1 MQKQIIKL
9 QGELNTERE
18 KNINITTKE
27 NTELN
32 KIVKLYDEISENQ
45 KEIKILKKN

>member
-9 QGELNTERE
+9 EGELNTERE

-45 KEIKILKKN
+45 KEIKI

>member
-9 QGELNTERE
+9 EGELNAERE

-45 KEIKILKKN
+45 KEIKI

>member
-45 KEIKILKKN
+45 KEIKI

>member
-1 MQKQIIKL
+1 LQKQIIKL
-9 QGELNTERE
+9 EGELNAERE

-32 KIVKLYDEISENQ
+32 KIVKLYD
-45 KEIKILKKN
+45 

>member
-9 QGELNTERE
+9 QGEFNTERE

-45 KEIKILKKN
+45 KEIKI

>member
-32 KIVKLYDEISENQ
+32 KIVKLYNEISENQ
-45 KEIKILKKN
+45 KEIKI